1 MILFFSPSYVP
12 YPCKV
17 MNVGFRIVQ
26 TVCPSG
32 PLANSVMQFTVKN
45 ATRTW
50 MNARVRVVKEET
62 AIMVIVQTKMNANL
76 RVLEHVNDG
85 EMCGGVTAHIAST
98 VV

>member
-1 MILFFSPSYVP
+1 M
-12 YPCKV
+12 
-17 MNVGFRIVQ
+17 
-26 TVCPSG
+26 
-32 PLANSVMQFTVKN
+32 
-45 ATRTW
+45 
-50 MNARVRVVKEET
+50 KEET